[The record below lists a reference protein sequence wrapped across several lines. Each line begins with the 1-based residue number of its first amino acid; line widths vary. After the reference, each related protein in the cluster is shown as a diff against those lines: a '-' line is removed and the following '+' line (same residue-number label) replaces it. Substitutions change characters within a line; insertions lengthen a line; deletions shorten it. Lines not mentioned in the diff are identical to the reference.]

1 MVRNERAIFLILTE
15 IAPVKH
21 LYYNSLMRKIRK
33 LYYFDKKRMQDMISF
48 LNNRDKY
55 INHIMFNP
63 LSPLHHLLPLR
74 FKFLPESYVLKDK
87 KEIKGLITVAPS
99 RCPLKKMEIQRLF
112 FEENC
117 YDDAGELIQ
126 FVVSKYKAM
135 GASSFVVKID
145 DCLPELL
152 KLFVAKCGFS
162 QISYEKLWH
171 VNSVNV
177 EFNKKDFREFR
188 NSDAQIVANLY
199 NESLLPHFRPLLS
212 RNAKEFKEIFFKG
225 LSYFNEY
232 KYVIEDKASKN
243 ITCYLSIQT
252 SDNENFILDIIKSSW
267 VELDISAII
276 SFANTQI
283 AKRQKK
289 FNLYVKTK
297 KYTQSGEKDEKYFME
312 NKFECVQNQVVLT
325 NSSARIIRE
334 NVHTGQFTI
343 LNQFCG
349 VRPIAQNFNN

>member
-1 MVRNERAIFLILTE
+1 
-15 IAPVKH
+15 
-21 LYYNSLMRKIRK
+21 MRKIRK
-33 LYYFDKKRMQDMISF
+33 LYYFDKKRMQEMISF

-63 LSPLHHLLPLR
+63 LLPLHHLLPLR

-112 FEENC
+112 FEDNC

-135 GASSFVVKID
+135 GAASFVVKID
-145 DCLPELL
+145 DFLPELVR
-152 KLFVAKCGFS
+152 LFVAKCGFS
-162 QISYEKLWH
+162 QISYEKLWKIGEFEA
-171 VNSVNV
+171 

-188 NSDAQIVANLY
+188 NSDAQTVANLY

-212 RNAKEFKEIFFKG
+212 RDAKEFKEIFFKG
-225 LSYFNEY
+225 LSYFSEY
-232 KYVIEDKASKN
+232 KYVIEDKSSKN
-243 ITCYLSIQT
+243 ITCYLSIQ
-252 SDNENFILDIIKSSW
+252 SADSENFILDVIQSSW
-267 VELDISAII
+267 VELDIRAII
-276 SFANTQI
+276 GFAKAQI
-283 AKRQKK
+283 AKRQKN
-289 FNLYVKTK
+289 FNLYIRTK
-297 KYTQSGEKDEKYFME
+297 KYTQLGERDEKYFME

-343 LNQFCG
+343 LSQFCS

>member
-1 MVRNERAIFLILTE
+1 
-15 IAPVKH
+15 
-21 LYYNSLMRKIRK
+21 MRKIRK
-33 LYYFDKKRMQDMISF
+33 LYYFDKKRMQEMISF

-63 LSPLHHLLPLR
+63 LIPLHHLLPLR

-112 FEENC
+112 FENNC

-135 GASSFVVKID
+135 GAASFVVKID
-145 DCLPELL
+145 DFLPELL
-152 KLFVAKCGFS
+152 KLFVARCGFS
-162 QISYEKLWH
+162 QISYEKLWK
-171 VNSVNV
+171 VGEFDG

-188 NSDAQIVANLY
+188 NSDAQTVANLY

-212 RNAKEFKEIFFKG
+212 RDAKEFKEIFFKG
-225 LSYFNEY
+225 LSYFSEY
-232 KYVIEDKASKN
+232 KYVIEDKSSKN
-243 ITCYLSIQT
+243 ITCYLSIQ
-252 SDNENFILDIIKSSW
+252 SADNENFILDIIQSSW
-267 VELDISAII
+267 IELDIRALIAFAKVQI
-276 SFANTQI
+276 S
-283 AKRQKK
+283 KRQKN
-289 FNLYVKTK
+289 FNLYIRTK
-297 KYTQSGEKDEKYFME
+297 KYTQLGERDEKYFME
-312 NKFECVQNQVVLT
+312 NKFECVQNQIVLT
-325 NSSARIIRE
+325 NSSAKIIRE

-343 LNQFCG
+343 LSQFCS

>member
-1 MVRNERAIFLILTE
+1 
-15 IAPVKH
+15 
-21 LYYNSLMRKIRK
+21 MRKIRK
-33 LYYFDKKRMQDMISF
+33 LYYFDRKRMQEMISF

-63 LSPLHHLLPLR
+63 LIPLHHLLPLR

-112 FEENC
+112 FEDNC

-135 GASSFVVKID
+135 GAASFVVKID
-145 DCLPELL
+145 DFLPELVR
-152 KLFVAKCGFS
+152 LFVAKCGFS
-162 QISYEKLWH
+162 QISYEKLWK
-171 VNSVNV
+171 VGEFKS

-188 NSDAQIVANLY
+188 NSDAQTVANLY

-212 RNAKEFKEIFFKG
+212 RDAKEFKEIFFKG
-225 LSYFNEY
+225 LSYFSEY
-232 KYVIEDKASKN
+232 KYVIEDKSSKN
-243 ITCYLSIQT
+243 ITCYLSIQ
-252 SDNENFILDIIKSSW
+252 SADSENFILDVIQSSW
-267 VELDISAII
+267 VELDICAII
-276 SFANTQI
+276 SFAKAQI
-283 AKRQKK
+283 AKRQKN
-289 FNLYVKTK
+289 FNLYIRTK
-297 KYTQSGEKDEKYFME
+297 KYTQLGERDEKYFME

-343 LNQFCG
+343 LSQFCS

>member
-1 MVRNERAIFLILTE
+1 
-15 IAPVKH
+15 
-21 LYYNSLMRKIRK
+21 
-33 LYYFDKKRMQDMISF
+33 MISF

-63 LSPLHHLLPLR
+63 LIPLHHLLPLR

-112 FEENC
+112 FEDNC

-135 GASSFVVKID
+135 GAASFVVKID
-145 DCLPELL
+145 DFLPELL

-162 QISYEKLWH
+162 QISYEKLWKIGEFE
-171 VNSVNV
+171 S

-188 NSDAQIVANLY
+188 NSDAQTVANLY

-212 RNAKEFKEIFFKG
+212 RDAKEFKEIFFKG
-225 LSYFNEY
+225 LSYFSEY
-232 KYVIEDKASKN
+232 KYVIEDKSSKN
-243 ITCYLSIQT
+243 ITCYLSIQ
-252 SDNENFILDIIKSSW
+252 SADSENFILDVIQSSW
-267 VELDISAII
+267 VELDICAVIG
-276 SFANTQI
+276 FAKAQI
-283 AKRQKK
+283 AKRQKN
-289 FNLYVKTK
+289 FNLYIRTK
-297 KYTQSGEKDEKYFME
+297 KYTQLGERDEKYFME

-343 LNQFCG
+343 LSQFCS

>member
-1 MVRNERAIFLILTE
+1 
-15 IAPVKH
+15 
-21 LYYNSLMRKIRK
+21 MRKIRK
-33 LYYFDKKRMQDMISF
+33 LYYFDKKRMQEMISF

-63 LSPLHHLLPLR
+63 LLPLHHLLPLR

-112 FEENC
+112 FEDNC

-135 GASSFVVKID
+135 GAASFVVKID
-145 DCLPELL
+145 DFLPELVR
-152 KLFVAKCGFS
+152 LFVAKCGFS
-162 QISYEKLWH
+162 QISYEKLWK
-171 VNSVNV
+171 VGEFES
-177 EFNKKDFREFR
+177 EFNKRDFREFR
-188 NSDAQIVANLY
+188 NSDAQTVANLY

-212 RNAKEFKEIFFKG
+212 RDAKEFKEIFFKG
-225 LSYFNEY
+225 LSYFSEY
-232 KYVIEDKASKN
+232 KYVIEDKNSKN
-243 ITCYLSIQT
+243 ITCYLSIQ
-252 SDNENFILDIIKSSW
+252 SADSENFILDVIQSSW
-267 VELDISAII
+267 VELDIRAVIG
-276 SFANTQI
+276 FAKAQI

-289 FNLYVKTK
+289 FNLYIRTK
-297 KYTQSGEKDEKYFME
+297 KYTQLGERDEKYFME

-343 LNQFCG
+343 LSQFCS

>member
-1 MVRNERAIFLILTE
+1 M
-15 IAPVKH
+15 KH
-21 LYYNSLMRKIRK
+21 LYYNFSMRKIRK
-33 LYYFDKKRMQDMISF
+33 LYYFDKKRMQEMISF

-63 LSPLHHLLPLR
+63 LIPLHHLLPLR

-112 FEENC
+112 FEDNC

-135 GASSFVVKID
+135 GATSFVVKID
-145 DCLPELL
+145 DFLPELL

-162 QISYEKLWH
+162 QISYEKLWKIGEFE
-171 VNSVNV
+171 S

-188 NSDAQIVANLY
+188 NSDAQTVANLY

-212 RNAKEFKEIFFKG
+212 RDAKEFKEIFFKG
-225 LSYFNEY
+225 LSYFSEY
-232 KYVIEDKASKN
+232 KYVIEDKSSKN
-243 ITCYLSIQT
+243 ITCYLSIQ
-252 SDNENFILDIIKSSW
+252 SADSENFILDVIQSSW
-267 VELDISAII
+267 VELDICAVI
-276 SFANTQI
+276 SFAKAQI
-283 AKRQKK
+283 AKRQKN
-289 FNLYVKTK
+289 FNLYIRTK
-297 KYTQSGEKDEKYFME
+297 KYTQLGERDEKYFME

-343 LNQFCG
+343 LSQFCS

>member
-1 MVRNERAIFLILTE
+1 M
-15 IAPVKH
+15 KH
-21 LYYNSLMRKIRK
+21 LYYNFSMRKIRK
-33 LYYFDKKRMQDMISF
+33 LYYFDKKRMQEMISF

-63 LSPLHHLLPLR
+63 LIPLHHLLPLR

-112 FEENC
+112 FEDNC

-135 GASSFVVKID
+135 GAASFVVKID
-145 DCLPELL
+145 DFLPELL

-162 QISYEKLWH
+162 QISYEKLWKIGAFE
-171 VNSVNV
+171 S

-188 NSDAQIVANLY
+188 NSDAQTVANLY

-212 RNAKEFKEIFFKG
+212 RDAKEFKEIFFKG
-225 LSYFNEY
+225 LSYFSEY
-232 KYVIEDKASKN
+232 KYVIEDKSSKN
-243 ITCYLSIQT
+243 ITCYLSIQ
-252 SDNENFILDIIKSSW
+252 SADSENFILDVIQSSW
-267 VELDISAII
+267 VELDIRAII
-276 SFANTQI
+276 SFAKAQI
-283 AKRQKK
+283 AKRQKN
-289 FNLYVKTK
+289 FNLYIRTK
-297 KYTQSGEKDEKYFME
+297 KYTQLGERDEKYFME

-343 LNQFCG
+343 LSQFYS